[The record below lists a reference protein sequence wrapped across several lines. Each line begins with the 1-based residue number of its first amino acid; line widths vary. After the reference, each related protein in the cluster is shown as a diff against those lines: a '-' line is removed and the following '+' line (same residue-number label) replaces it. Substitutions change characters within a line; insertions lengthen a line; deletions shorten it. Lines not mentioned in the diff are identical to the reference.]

1 MANPSGETTLR
12 RRRTAQRPADANNRS
27 TENQDSN
34 GTQQAENTAN
44 NNAGANN
51 NNNNNDNDN
60 NNNNGRGWL
69 PQGALGQFLVRSVCM
84 YLLMQQFKKPKTQQ
98 AGNFQQNATTT
109 AGMNVTQSSPLLSNS
124 SAVKGVNDWLSKM
137 GVVQGPQPAYYSKSI
152 SCRWLEHAAFDVRVI
167 LSNDVDIDFR
177 KAVSLPPSQTLWA
190 LSSLAYSTN
199 ERNYH
204 SKNVTIDVPT
214 IVSHENSTWYA
225 HVFVVKGGLW
235 NVASVGAVS
244 DSAIEEHVLHAR
256 HDLVTWIEVNLKKK
270 GKHLLGTDDSENTA
284 DSSSSPTSSSAASSS
299 EENEDESA
307 GDENQQCQTKN
318 DDGTCGATVNA
329 EETADANATMRY
341 DQVWKPTLPI
351 VLVIG
356 TGNIMLAQL
365 PPPAAERFIVSEKKM
380 KYHPPMHVEE
390 FWHLRDSMQPMNDTV
405 KEIGIELSFKP
416 ISIYKWSMYRQFE
429 NMWDKQLQLG
439 TIGKS
444 EVDEMKRMFVET
456 NPVLL
461 GTTMVVSIA
470 HSVLEGLAFKNDIA
484 HWRNIKTMEG
494 VSVRSMVWK
503 IVMELIIFLYLWDH
517 DTSWMIVVGNG
528 VGLVIEIWKFCKA
541 VKFEKFGEARL
552 FGVIPW
558 FKISDH
564 ESYSK
569 KTKEYDEQAM
579 KYMGYI
585 IYPLVIGYALYS
597 LKFDTH
603 KSWYSWVVNSL
614 VGAVY
619 AFGFI
624 MMFPQIFIN
633 YKLKSVAHIPM
644 KAMMYKTLNTIIDDL
659 FSFIIKMPW
668 LHRLACFR
676 DDIVFAILLYQRY
689 LYPTDYTRV
698 NEFGQQFDEKSELT
712 SAANES
718 STGGTAAPTAAADSY
733 VGQDDESSSVSP
745 VLENSTR
752 HVSEE
757 ESANN
762 VAEPD
767 SMGKD
772 EQEEEEDVT
781 PAEDDKREG
790 DNR

>member
-12 RRRTAQRPADANNRS
+12 RRHTAQQPAGTNNRS
-27 TENQDSN
+27 TETQDGN
-34 GTQQAENTAN
+34 GAQQAENTAN
-44 NNAGANN
+44 NNVGANN
-51 NNNNNDNDN
+51 NENNNNR
-60 NNNNGRGWL
+60 RGWL

-84 YLLMQQFKKPKTQQ
+84 YLLMQQFSKPKTQETS
-98 AGNFQQNATTT
+98 NFQQNAT
-109 AGMNVTQSSPLLSNS
+109 APINATQSSSLLSNS

-167 LSNDVDIDFR
+167 LSNDADVGFR
-177 KAVSLPPSQTLWA
+177 KAVKLPSSQTLWT
-190 LSSLAYSTN
+190 LSSLTYSTN

-214 IVSHENSTWYA
+214 VVSHENSTWYA

-244 DSAIEEHVLHAR
+244 DSAIEEHVLHTR
-256 HDLVTWIEVNLKKK
+256 HELVTWIEVNLKKK
-270 GKHLLGTDDSENTA
+270 GKHLLGADDSEA
-284 DSSSSPTSSSAASSS
+284 SAEPSSSPASSPTSSS
-299 EENEDESA
+299 EEKEDKSVS
-307 GDENQQCQTKN
+307 DENQQCQTKN
-318 DDGTCGATVNA
+318 DDGTCAASVNTEEPTDVNA
-329 EETADANATMRY
+329 TIRY
-341 DQVWKPTLPI
+341 DHVWKPTLPI

-356 TGNIMLAQL
+356 TGSIMLAQL
-365 PPPAAERFIVSEKKM
+365 PPPAAKRFIVSEKTM

-390 FWHLRDSMQPMNDTV
+390 FWHLRDSMQPMNGTV
-405 KEIGIELSFKP
+405 KEIGIEVSFKP

-461 GTTMVVSIA
+461 GTTMVVSVA

-579 KYMGYI
+579 KYMSYI

-689 LYPTDYTRV
+689 LYPTDYKRV
-698 NEFGQQFDEKSELT
+698 NEFGQQFDEKGELT
-712 SAANES
+712 YAADES
-718 STGGTAAPTAAADSY
+718 SGTAATAAADND
-733 VGQDDESSSVSP
+733 VAEDDESSSASAVP
-745 VLENSTR
+745 ENTTR
-752 HVSEE
+752 QGSEE
-757 ESANN
+757 GSANSITE
-762 VAEPD
+762 AD
-767 SMGKD
+767 SK
-772 EQEEEEDVT
+772 QKNKQEEEDVT
-781 PAEDDKREG
+781 PAEDDKCEG

>member
-12 RRRTAQRPADANNRS
+12 RRRTAQQTTGAITRS
-27 TENQDSN
+27 TETQDGN
-34 GTQQAENTAN
+34 GAQQAENTAN
-44 NNAGANN
+44 NNADA
-51 NNNNNDNDN
+51 DN
-60 NNNNGRGWL
+60 NNNGNNNNRRGWL

-84 YLLMQQFKKPKTQQ
+84 YLLMQQFNKPKTQQ
-98 AGNFQQNATTT
+98 TDNLQHNATTT
-109 AGMNVTQSSPLLSNS
+109 APVNATQSSSLLSNS
-124 SAVKGVNDWLSKM
+124 STVKGVNDWLSKM
-137 GVVQGPQPAYYSKSI
+137 GVVQGRQPAYYTKSI
-152 SCRWLEHAAFDVRVI
+152 TCRWLEHTAFDVRVI
-167 LSNDVDIDFR
+167 LSNDADVDFR
-177 KAVSLPPSQTLWA
+177 KAVTLPSSQTLWT
-190 LSSLAYSTN
+190 LSSLTYSTN

-214 IVSHENSTWYA
+214 TVSHENSTWYA
-225 HVFVVKGGLW
+225 HVFVIKGGLW

-244 DSAIEEHVLHAR
+244 DGAVEEHVLHAR
-256 HDLVTWIEVNLKKK
+256 HELVTWIEVNLKKK
-270 GKHLLGTDDSENTA
+270 GKHLLGTGDSENTA
-284 DSSSSPTSSSAASSS
+284 DSTSSPTSSS
-299 EENEDESA
+299 EVTEDESV
-307 GDENQQCQTKN
+307 GDESVDENQQCKTKN
-318 DDGTCGATVNA
+318 DDGTCAATANP
-329 EETADANATMRY
+329 EETADANATIRY
-341 DQVWKPTLPI
+341 DHVWKPTLPI

-356 TGNIMLAQL
+356 SGSIMLAQL
-365 PPPAAERFIVSEKKM
+365 PPPAAERFIVSEKMM

-390 FWHLRDSMQPMNDTV
+390 FWHLRDSMQAMNDTV

-528 VGLVIEIWKFCKA
+528 VGLVIEVWKFCKA
-541 VKFEKFGEARL
+541 VKFEKFGSVKL

-579 KYMGYI
+579 KYMGYL
-585 IYPLVIGYALYS
+585 IYPLIIGYALYS

-676 DDIVFAILLYQRY
+676 DDIVFGILLYQRY

-698 NEFGQQFDEKSELT
+698 NEFGQQFDDKGELT
-712 SAANES
+712 NAANES
-718 STGGTAAPTAAADSY
+718 TTGGTAATAGDGD
-733 VGQDDESSSVSP
+733 VGQDDESSSASAVP
-745 VLENSTR
+745 ENTTR
-752 HVSEE
+752 QASED

-762 VAEPD
+762 AEAD
-767 SMGKD
+767 SSGKD
-772 EQEEEEDVT
+772 EQEEEDVT
-781 PAEDDKREG
+781 PVEDDKREG